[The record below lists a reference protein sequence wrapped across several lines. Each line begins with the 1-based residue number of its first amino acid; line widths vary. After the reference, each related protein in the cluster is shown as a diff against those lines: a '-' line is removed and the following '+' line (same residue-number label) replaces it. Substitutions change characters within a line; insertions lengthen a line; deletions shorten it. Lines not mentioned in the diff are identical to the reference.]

1 MSAIQEILLVDDDAT
16 FRGVLADSL
25 KARNIIVYE
34 AENLSSA
41 INASKKKLIN
51 YAIVDLKM
59 PGDSGLVLI
68 KELRALNSEMNIVM
82 LTGFASIATAVEAVK
97 LGANQYLA
105 KPVNAEEI
113 LEAFNKLDGNEALDI
128 HASPLTV
135 DKLEWEH
142 INRILNENK
151 GNISATARALN
162 MHRRTLQR
170 KLQRKV
176 FGSGLVLTVTSWH
189 GDCFKSTGRLASV
202 RSVPSSHWMVLTSG

>member
-1 MSAIQEILLVDDDAT
+1 MSAIHEILIVDDDAT

-34 AENLSSA
+34 AENFSSA
-41 INASKKKLIN
+41 INVSKKKLIN
-51 YAIVDLKM
+51 FAIVDLKM

-68 KELRALNSEMNIVM
+68 KELRALNSKMNIVM

-113 LEAFNKLDGNEALDI
+113 LEAFSKLNGNEDLDI
-128 HASPLTV
+128 QSEPLTV

-142 INRILNENK
+142 INRILNENS

-170 KLQRKV
+170 KLQKK
-176 FGSGLVLTVTSWH
+176 L
-189 GDCFKSTGRLASV
+189 
-202 RSVPSSHWMVLTSG
+202 

>member
-1 MSAIQEILLVDDDAT
+1 MTTIHEILLVDDDAT

-25 KARNIIVYE
+25 KERNIIVYE
-34 AENLSSA
+34 AENFSSA
-41 INASKKKLIN
+41 INVSKKKLIN

-113 LEAFNKLDGNEALDI
+113 LEAFNKLDGNEDLDI
-128 HASPLTV
+128 HVSPLTV

-142 INRILNENK
+142 INRILNENS
-151 GNISATARALN
+151 GNISATAKALN

-170 KLQRKV
+170 KLQRKPI
-176 FGSGLVLTVTSWH
+176 
-189 GDCFKSTGRLASV
+189 KEPRI
-202 RSVPSSHWMVLTSG
+202 

>member
-1 MSAIQEILLVDDDAT
+1 MTTIHEILLVDDDAI

-25 KARNIIVYE
+25 KERNIIVYE

-68 KELRALNSEMNIVM
+68 KELRALNSKMNIVM

-170 KLQRKV
+170 KLQRKPI
-176 FGSGLVLTVTSWH
+176 
-189 GDCFKSTGRLASV
+189 KEPRI
-202 RSVPSSHWMVLTSG
+202 

>member
-1 MSAIQEILLVDDDAT
+1 MTTIHEILLVDDDAI

-25 KARNIIVYE
+25 KERNIIVYE
-34 AENLSSA
+34 AENFSSA
-41 INASKKKLIN
+41 INVSKKKLIN

-170 KLQRKV
+170 KLQRKPI
-176 FGSGLVLTVTSWH
+176 
-189 GDCFKSTGRLASV
+189 KEPRI
-202 RSVPSSHWMVLTSG
+202 

>member
-1 MSAIQEILLVDDDAT
+1 
-16 FRGVLADSL
+16 
-25 KARNIIVYE
+25 
-34 AENLSSA
+34 
-41 INASKKKLIN
+41 
-51 YAIVDLKM
+51 
-59 PGDSGLVLI
+59 
-68 KELRALNSEMNIVM
+68 MNIVM

-170 KLQRKV
+170 KLQRKPI
-176 FGSGLVLTVTSWH
+176 
-189 GDCFKSTGRLASV
+189 KEPRI
-202 RSVPSSHWMVLTSG
+202 

>member
-1 MSAIQEILLVDDDAT
+1 MSAIHEILIVDDDAT

-34 AENLSSA
+34 AENFSSA
-41 INASKKKLIN
+41 INVSKKKLIN
-51 YAIVDLKM
+51 FAIVDLKM

-68 KELRALNSEMNIVM
+68 KELRALNSKMNIVM

-113 LEAFNKLDGNEALDI
+113 LEAFSKLNGNEDLDI
-128 HASPLTV
+128 QSEPLTV

-142 INRILNENK
+142 INRILNENN

-170 KLQRKV
+170 KLQRKPI
-176 FGSGLVLTVTSWH
+176 
-189 GDCFKSTGRLASV
+189 REP
-202 RSVPSSHWMVLTSG
+202 RI

>member
-1 MSAIQEILLVDDDAT
+1 MSAIQEILLVDDDAI

-25 KARNIIVYE
+25 KERNIIVYE
-34 AENLSSA
+34 AENFSSA

-170 KLQRKV
+170 KLQRKPI
-176 FGSGLVLTVTSWH
+176 
-189 GDCFKSTGRLASV
+189 KEPRI
-202 RSVPSSHWMVLTSG
+202 

>member
-1 MSAIQEILLVDDDAT
+1 MSAIQEILIVDDDAT

-34 AENLSSA
+34 AENFSSA
-41 INASKKKLIN
+41 INVSKKKLIN
-51 YAIVDLKM
+51 FAIVDLKM

-68 KELRALNSEMNIVM
+68 KELRALNSKMNIVM

-113 LEAFNKLDGNEALDI
+113 LEAFSKLNGNEDLDI
-128 HASPLTV
+128 QSEPLTV

-142 INRILNENK
+142 INRILNENN

-170 KLQRKV
+170 KLQK
-176 FGSGLVLTVTSWH
+176 
-189 GDCFKSTGRLASV
+189 KSIKETRI
-202 RSVPSSHWMVLTSG
+202 

>member
-1 MSAIQEILLVDDDAT
+1 MSAIHEILIVDDDAT

-34 AENLSSA
+34 AENFSSA
-41 INASKKKLIN
+41 INVSKKKLIN
-51 YAIVDLKM
+51 FAIVDLKM

-68 KELRALNSEMNIVM
+68 KELRALNSKMNIVM

-113 LEAFNKLDGNEALDI
+113 LEAFSKLNGNEDLDI
-128 HASPLTV
+128 QSEPLTV

-142 INRILNENK
+142 INRILNENN

-170 KLQRKV
+170 KLQRKPIKE
-176 FGSGLVLTVTSWH
+176 T
-189 GDCFKSTGRLASV
+189 RI
-202 RSVPSSHWMVLTSG
+202 

>member
-1 MSAIQEILLVDDDAT
+1 MSAIHEILIVDDDAT

-34 AENLSSA
+34 AENFSSA
-41 INASKKKLIN
+41 INVSKKKLIN

-170 KLQRKV
+170 KLQRKPI
-176 FGSGLVLTVTSWH
+176 
-189 GDCFKSTGRLASV
+189 KEPRI
-202 RSVPSSHWMVLTSG
+202 

>member
-1 MSAIQEILLVDDDAT
+1 MSAIQEILLVDDDAI

-25 KARNIIVYE
+25 KERNIIVYE
-34 AENLSSA
+34 AENFSSA
-41 INASKKKLIN
+41 INVSKKKLIN

-170 KLQRKV
+170 KLQRKPI
-176 FGSGLVLTVTSWH
+176 
-189 GDCFKSTGRLASV
+189 KEPRI
-202 RSVPSSHWMVLTSG
+202 

>member
-1 MSAIQEILLVDDDAT
+1 MSAIHEILLVDDDAI

-25 KARNIIVYE
+25 KERNIIVYE

-170 KLQRKV
+170 KLQRKPI
-176 FGSGLVLTVTSWH
+176 
-189 GDCFKSTGRLASV
+189 KEPRI
-202 RSVPSSHWMVLTSG
+202 

>member
-1 MSAIQEILLVDDDAT
+1 MTTIHEILLVDDDAT

-25 KARNIIVYE
+25 KERNIIVYE

-68 KELRALNSEMNIVM
+68 KELRASNSKMNIVM

-170 KLQRKV
+170 KLQRKPI
-176 FGSGLVLTVTSWH
+176 
-189 GDCFKSTGRLASV
+189 KEPRI
-202 RSVPSSHWMVLTSG
+202 

>member
-41 INASKKKLIN
+41 INVSNKKLIN

-113 LEAFNKLDGNEALDI
+113 LEAFNKLDGNEDFDI
-128 HASPLTV
+128 HVSPLTV
-135 DKLEWEH
+135 DNLEWEH
-142 INRILNENK
+142 INRILNENS
-151 GNISATARALN
+151 GNISATAKALN

-170 KLQRKV
+170 KLQRKPI
-176 FGSGLVLTVTSWH
+176 
-189 GDCFKSTGRLASV
+189 KEPRI
-202 RSVPSSHWMVLTSG
+202 

>member
-1 MSAIQEILLVDDDAT
+1 
-16 FRGVLADSL
+16 
-25 KARNIIVYE
+25 
-34 AENLSSA
+34 
-41 INASKKKLIN
+41 
-51 YAIVDLKM
+51 M

-68 KELRALNSEMNIVM
+68 KELRALNSKMNIVM

-113 LEAFNKLDGNEALDI
+113 LEAFSKLNGNEDLDI
-128 HASPLTV
+128 QSEPLTV

-142 INRILNENK
+142 INRILNENN

-170 KLQRKV
+170 KLQK
-176 FGSGLVLTVTSWH
+176 
-189 GDCFKSTGRLASV
+189 KSIKETRI
-202 RSVPSSHWMVLTSG
+202 

>member
-1 MSAIQEILLVDDDAT
+1 MSAIHEILIVDDDAT

-34 AENLSSA
+34 AENFSSA
-41 INASKKKLIN
+41 INVSKKKLIN
-51 YAIVDLKM
+51 FAIVDLKM

-68 KELRALNSEMNIVM
+68 KELRALNSKMNIVM

-113 LEAFNKLDGNEALDI
+113 LEAFSKLNGNEDLDI
-128 HASPLTV
+128 QSEPLTV

-142 INRILNENK
+142 INRILNENS

-170 KLQRKV
+170 KLQRKPIKE
-176 FGSGLVLTVTSWH
+176 T
-189 GDCFKSTGRLASV
+189 RI
-202 RSVPSSHWMVLTSG
+202 

>member
-1 MSAIQEILLVDDDAT
+1 MTTIHEILLVDDDAI

-25 KARNIIVYE
+25 KERNIIVYE
-34 AENLSSA
+34 AENFSSA
-41 INASKKKLIN
+41 INVSKKKLIN

-113 LEAFNKLDGNEALDI
+113 LEAFNKLDGTEALDI

-170 KLQRKV
+170 KLQRK
-176 FGSGLVLTVTSWH
+176 
-189 GDCFKSTGRLASV
+189 
-202 RSVPSSHWMVLTSG
+202 

>member
-34 AENLSSA
+34 AENFSSA
-41 INASKKKLIN
+41 INVSKKKLIN

-113 LEAFNKLDGNEALDI
+113 LEAFNKLDDNEALDI

-170 KLQRKV
+170 KLQRKPI
-176 FGSGLVLTVTSWH
+176 
-189 GDCFKSTGRLASV
+189 KEPRI
-202 RSVPSSHWMVLTSG
+202 

>member
-1 MSAIQEILLVDDDAT
+1 MTTIHEILLVDDDAI

-25 KARNIIVYE
+25 KERNIIVYE
-34 AENLSSA
+34 AENFSSA
-41 INASKKKLIN
+41 INVSKKKLIN

-68 KELRALNSEMNIVM
+68 KELRALNSKMNIVM

-170 KLQRKV
+170 KLQRKPI
-176 FGSGLVLTVTSWH
+176 
-189 GDCFKSTGRLASV
+189 KEPRI
-202 RSVPSSHWMVLTSG
+202 

>member
-1 MSAIQEILLVDDDAT
+1 MTTIHEILLVDDDAI

-25 KARNIIVYE
+25 KERNIIVYE
-34 AENLSSA
+34 AENFSSA
-41 INASKKKLIN
+41 INVSKKKLIN

-68 KELRALNSEMNIVM
+68 KELRALNSKMNIVM

-113 LEAFNKLDGNEALDI
+113 LEAFRKLDGNEDHDI
-128 HASPLTV
+128 HSTPLTV

-142 INRILNENK
+142 INRILNENS

-170 KLQRKV
+170 KLHK
-176 FGSGLVLTVTSWH
+176 
-189 GDCFKSTGRLASV
+189 KIN
-202 RSVPSSHWMVLTSG
+202 

>member
-1 MSAIQEILLVDDDAT
+1 MSAIHEILIVDDDAT

-34 AENLSSA
+34 AENFSSA
-41 INASKKKLIN
+41 INVSKKKLIN
-51 YAIVDLKM
+51 FAIVDLKM

-68 KELRALNSEMNIVM
+68 KELRALNSKMNIVM

-113 LEAFNKLDGNEALDI
+113 LEAFSKLNGNEDLDI
-128 HASPLTV
+128 QSEPLTV

-142 INRILNENK
+142 INRILNENN

-170 KLQRKV
+170 KLQRKPI
-176 FGSGLVLTVTSWH
+176 
-189 GDCFKSTGRLASV
+189 KEPRI
-202 RSVPSSHWMVLTSG
+202 

>member
-34 AENLSSA
+34 AENFSSA
-41 INASKKKLIN
+41 INVSKKKLIN

-170 KLQRKV
+170 KLQRKPI
-176 FGSGLVLTVTSWH
+176 
-189 GDCFKSTGRLASV
+189 KEPRI
-202 RSVPSSHWMVLTSG
+202 

>member
-1 MSAIQEILLVDDDAT
+1 MTTIHEILLVDDDAT

-25 KARNIIVYE
+25 KERNIIVYE
-34 AENLSSA
+34 AENFSSA
-41 INASKKKLIN
+41 INVSKKKLIN

-68 KELRALNSEMNIVM
+68 KELRASNSKMNIVM

-170 KLQRKV
+170 KLQRKPI
-176 FGSGLVLTVTSWH
+176 
-189 GDCFKSTGRLASV
+189 KEPRI
-202 RSVPSSHWMVLTSG
+202 

>member
-1 MSAIQEILLVDDDAT
+1 MSAIHEILIVDDDAT

-34 AENLSSA
+34 AENFSSA
-41 INASKKKLIN
+41 INVSKKKLIN
-51 YAIVDLKM
+51 FAIVDLKM

-68 KELRALNSEMNIVM
+68 KELRALNSKMNIVM

-113 LEAFNKLDGNEALDI
+113 LEAFSKLNGNEDLDI
-128 HASPLTV
+128 QSEPLTV

-142 INRILNENK
+142 INRILNVNR

-170 KLQRKV
+170 KLQK
-176 FGSGLVLTVTSWH
+176 
-189 GDCFKSTGRLASV
+189 KSIKETRI
-202 RSVPSSHWMVLTSG
+202 

>member
-1 MSAIQEILLVDDDAT
+1 MSAIHEILIVDDDAT

-34 AENLSSA
+34 AENFSSA
-41 INASKKKLIN
+41 INVSKKKLIN
-51 YAIVDLKM
+51 FAIVDLKM

-68 KELRALNSEMNIVM
+68 KELRALNSKMNIVM

-113 LEAFNKLDGNEALDI
+113 LEAFSKLNGNEDLDI
-128 HASPLTV
+128 QSEPLTV

-142 INRILNENK
+142 INRILNENS

-170 KLQRKV
+170 KLQK
-176 FGSGLVLTVTSWH
+176 
-189 GDCFKSTGRLASV
+189 KSIKETRI
-202 RSVPSSHWMVLTSG
+202 

>member
-41 INASKKKLIN
+41 INVSNKKLIN

-82 LTGFASIATAVEAVK
+82 LTGFASIATAIEAVK

-113 LEAFNKLDGNEALDI
+113 LEAFNKLDGNEDLDI
-128 HASPLTV
+128 HVSTLTV

-142 INRILNENK
+142 INRILNENS
-151 GNISATARALN
+151 GNISATAKALN

-170 KLQRKV
+170 KLQRKPI
-176 FGSGLVLTVTSWH
+176 
-189 GDCFKSTGRLASV
+189 KEPRI
-202 RSVPSSHWMVLTSG
+202 

>member
-34 AENLSSA
+34 AENFSSA
-41 INASKKKLIN
+41 INVSKKKLIN

-68 KELRALNSEMNIVM
+68 KELRALNSKMNIVM

-113 LEAFNKLDGNEALDI
+113 LEAFNKLDGNEAPDI

-170 KLQRKV
+170 KLQRKPI
-176 FGSGLVLTVTSWH
+176 
-189 GDCFKSTGRLASV
+189 KEPRI
-202 RSVPSSHWMVLTSG
+202 

>member
-1 MSAIQEILLVDDDAT
+1 MNAIQEILLVDDDAT

-25 KARNIIVYE
+25 KEKKIRVYE
-34 AENLSSA
+34 ADNFSSA
-41 INASKKKLIN
+41 IKAIKKKTIN
-51 YAIVDLKM
+51 HAIVDLKM

-170 KLQRKV
+170 KLQRKPIKE
-176 FGSGLVLTVTSWH
+176 S
-189 GDCFKSTGRLASV
+189 RI
-202 RSVPSSHWMVLTSG
+202 

>member
-1 MSAIQEILLVDDDAT
+1 
-16 FRGVLADSL
+16 VLADSL
-25 KARNIIVYE
+25 KERNIIVYE
-34 AENLSSA
+34 AENFSSA
-41 INASKKKLIN
+41 INVSKKKLIN

-68 KELRALNSEMNIVM
+68 KELRALNSKMNIVM

-170 KLQRKV
+170 KLQRKPI
-176 FGSGLVLTVTSWH
+176 
-189 GDCFKSTGRLASV
+189 KEPRI
-202 RSVPSSHWMVLTSG
+202 

>member
-1 MSAIQEILLVDDDAT
+1 MNAIQEILLVDDDAT

-34 AENLSSA
+34 AENFSSA
-41 INASKKKLIN
+41 INVSKKKLIN

-170 KLQRKV
+170 KLQRKPI
-176 FGSGLVLTVTSWH
+176 
-189 GDCFKSTGRLASV
+189 KEPRI
-202 RSVPSSHWMVLTSG
+202 

>member
-1 MSAIQEILLVDDDAT
+1 MSAIHEILIVDDDAT

-34 AENLSSA
+34 AENFSSA
-41 INASKKKLIN
+41 INVSKKKLIN
-51 YAIVDLKM
+51 FAIVDLKM

-68 KELRALNSEMNIVM
+68 KELRALNSKMNIVM

-113 LEAFNKLDGNEALDI
+113 LEAFSKLNGNEDLDI
-128 HASPLTV
+128 QSEPLTV

-142 INRILNENK
+142 INRILNENN

-170 KLQRKV
+170 KLQK
-176 FGSGLVLTVTSWH
+176 
-189 GDCFKSTGRLASV
+189 KSIKETRI
-202 RSVPSSHWMVLTSG
+202 

>member
-1 MSAIQEILLVDDDAT
+1 
-16 FRGVLADSL
+16 
-25 KARNIIVYE
+25 
-34 AENLSSA
+34 
-41 INASKKKLIN
+41 
-51 YAIVDLKM
+51 M

-170 KLQRKV
+170 KLQRKPI
-176 FGSGLVLTVTSWH
+176 
-189 GDCFKSTGRLASV
+189 KEPRI
-202 RSVPSSHWMVLTSG
+202 

>member
-34 AENLSSA
+34 AENFSSA
-41 INASKKKLIN
+41 INVSKKKLIN

-68 KELRALNSEMNIVM
+68 KELRALNSKMNIVM

-170 KLQRKV
+170 KLQRKPI
-176 FGSGLVLTVTSWH
+176 
-189 GDCFKSTGRLASV
+189 KEPRI
-202 RSVPSSHWMVLTSG
+202 